1 MFAKIQR
8 IHFVGIGG
16 IGMSGIA
23 EVLLTL
29 GYKVSGSDLKHSS
42 VTERLSE
49 LGAIIFE
56 GHRAENI
63 TGAEVV
69 VTSSAISRD
78 NPEVTAARPHHVPVI
93 PRAGILAEPM
103 RLKYGIAIAG
113 MHGKTTTTSMVAAV
127 LAAGGLC
134 LAG

>member
-8 IHFVGIGG
+8 IHFVGVGG

-29 GYKVSGSDLKHSS
+29 GFKVSGSDLKPSAL
-42 VTERLSE
+42 TERLAH

-78 NPEVTAARPHHVPVI
+78 NPEVAAARAQHVPVI
-93 PRAGILAEPM
+93 PRAEMLAELM

-113 MHGKTTTTSMVAAV
+113 MHGKTTTTSMVAAA
-127 LAAGGLC
+127 LAPGGP
-134 LAG
+134 GPP